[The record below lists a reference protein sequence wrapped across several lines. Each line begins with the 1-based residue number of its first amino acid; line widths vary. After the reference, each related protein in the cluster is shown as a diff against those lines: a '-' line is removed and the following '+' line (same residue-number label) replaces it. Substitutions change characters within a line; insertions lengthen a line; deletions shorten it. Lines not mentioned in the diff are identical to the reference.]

1 MVPIPDD
8 PVRPSQSRDPVRI
21 VVHTALALYLSPV
34 ILVVCLVG
42 GTSILATQAARITRR
57 VARKIHRRSDRQPIQ
72 IVKTGVGELN
82 PRHAADRERSQI
94 AR

>member
-8 PVRPSQSRDPVRI
+8 PVTPSQPRDPVRFM
-21 VVHTALALYLSPV
+21 VHAALALYLLPV

-42 GTSILATQAARITRR
+42 GTSILAGEAVKITRR
-57 VARKIHRRSDRQPIQ
+57 VARKINRRRVR
-72 IVKTGVGELN
+72 IVNKGAAELTTPKT
-82 PRHAADRERSQI
+82 ADRSRSQV